1 MRDYLEA
8 AILVVNLFQVVAVE
22 DRPLAHEGVELR
34 EDGGLVDDLRSH
46 LSRICFLADFK
57 KNCCAG
63 QIWWLNL
70 QRRS

>member
-1 MRDYLEA
+1 MCGYLEP
-8 AILVVNLFQVVAVE
+8 AILVVNLFEVVAVE
-22 DRPLAHEGVELR
+22 DCPLAHEGVELR
-34 EDGGLVDDLRSH
+34 EDGGLVYDLGSH

-57 KNCCAG
+57 RDCCAA